1 MRGDVQLRPLDAAL
15 LSALLEAAVA
25 DADPE
30 EVMPPVPGPPG
41 WTDARR
47 EAFLRFHRGRA
58 HGLAADPV
66 ETTYA
71 VLLSGAPGA
80 DPEGRGVR
88 VVGAARLCPVP
99 PGGQE
104 AEAGLW
110 LGRSVRRT
118 GVGEAAFRLLVEEAR
133 AAGRSGV
140 VASTTPDNHGA
151 RRLLAALGAR
161 TAVTAD
167 AVEAR
172 LSLRPADGP
181 GERA

>member
-41 WTDARR
+41 WNDARR
-47 EAFLRFHRGRA
+47 EAFLRFHRERA
-58 HGLAADPV
+58 RGLAADPV

-71 VLLSGAPGA
+71 VLLAGSRGEGS
-80 DPEGRGVR
+80 DGRGAR

-99 PGGQE
+99 SGAGE

-118 GVGEAAFRLLVEEAR
+118 GVGGAAFRLLVEEAR

-140 VASTTPDNHGA
+140 VAATTPGHHDA

-161 TAVTAD
+161 MTVTAD
-167 AVEAR
+167 AVEAH
-172 LSLRPADGP
+172 LSLLPADGP
-181 GERA
+181 G

>member
-58 HGLAADPV
+58 QGLAADPV
-66 ETTYA
+66 EATYA
-71 VLLSGAPGA
+71 VLLTGPDGEASG
-80 DPEGRGVR
+80 GRR

-99 PGGQE
+99 SGDGE

-118 GVGEAAFRLLVEEAR
+118 GVGGAAFRLLVEEAR

-140 VASTTPDNHGA
+140 VAATTPDNQGA

-161 TAVTAD
+161 TAVTAE
-167 AVEAR
+167 AVEAH
-172 LSLRPADGP
+172 LSLLPADGP
-181 GERA
+181 G